1 MTSKSV
7 RRSFSA
13 VKSVCKFLGVYF
25 YEESLPLNYLNI
37 LINIILVVLQLAL
50 VLPSLAYF
58 IQKSSNVNDAAEVLS
73 ILFPSTLHLGQYF
86 ILVFTKPHLTHIFNN
101 FEDLINQ
108 ST

>member
-7 RRSFSA
+7 RGSFGA

-25 YEESLPLNYLNI
+25 DEESFSLNYLNI
-37 LINIILVVLQLAL
+37 FINIVLVVLQLAL

-73 ILFPSTLHLGQYF
+73 ILFPSTLHLGQYC
-86 ILVFTKPHLTHIFNN
+86 ILVFTKTHLNHIFNN
-101 FEDLINQ
+101 FEELIDR

>member
-1 MTSKSV
+1 MTSNSI
-7 RRSFSA
+7 RGSFSA

-25 YEESLPLNYLNI
+25 YEKSLPLNHLNI
-37 LINIILVVLQLAL
+37 VINITLVVLQLAL
-50 VLPSLAYF
+50 VLPSSAYF

-73 ILFPSTLHLGQYF
+73 ILFPAILHLGQYF

-101 FEDLINQ
+101 FEEIINQ